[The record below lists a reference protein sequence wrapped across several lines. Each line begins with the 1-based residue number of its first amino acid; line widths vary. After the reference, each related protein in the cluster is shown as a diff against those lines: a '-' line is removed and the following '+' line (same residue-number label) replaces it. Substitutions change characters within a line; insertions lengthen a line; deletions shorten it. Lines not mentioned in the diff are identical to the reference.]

1 MKLCIPTESNLGMDA
16 LVFDHFGSAPFFI
29 IVETGTGEIEV
40 ISNQNQ
46 HHSHG
51 QCMPM
56 QQLGSYQ
63 IEGVVCRGMGRNA
76 LARLSSAGINV
87 FIAVSNTVSEVVEKA
102 RAGQLKLLDAD
113 QACGGHGH
121 NC

>member
-1 MKLCIPTESNLGMDA
+1 MKLCIPTESDLGLDA
-16 LVFDHFGSAPFFI
+16 AVFDHFGSAPFFI
-29 IVETGTGEIEV
+29 IVETGTGDFEV
-40 ISNQNQ
+40 VSNQNQ

-56 QQLGSYQ
+56 QQLSSYQ

-76 LARLSSAGINV
+76 LARLSSAGIDV
-87 FIAVSNTVSEVVEKA
+87 FVANSNTVNEVLEES
-102 RAGQLKLLDAD
+102 RRGHLHSLDPD